1 MGLFLVSQVGN
12 SSNPLIVLTD
22 CLGVLTTFIIDPAG
36 SIFLVFS
43 GPILIIAFLAI
54 VYLVISDSGEEE
66 LQEYVIYSVIN
77 YVFLSPMLSAEWTHA
92 HYWFLSIIV
101 VLVFSFSSYKTFVIG
116 RGLQTVQDFGC
127 GLFLFL
133 WMDLLEWSLLLSSS
147 GYSFLLC
154 SSSGLFVLIP

>member
-77 YVFLSPMLSAEWTHA
+77 YVFLSPMLSAE
-92 HYWFLSIIV
+92 
-101 VLVFSFSSYKTFVIG
+101 
-116 RGLQTVQDFGC
+116 
-127 GLFLFL
+127 
-133 WMDLLEWSLLLSSS
+133 
-147 GYSFLLC
+147 
-154 SSSGLFVLIP
+154 